1 MRFRVA
7 NFGDYPSDLK
17 LPWTRPLGEWP
28 QELFVDV
35 ARGISRN
42 LVRFVAHRGA
52 VFAIKELDE
61 RIALREYSLL
71 RSLRE
76 LRVHVVEPIGL
87 VSEREPTQTG
97 TPRPAL
103 LVTRFLAHSLPFRTV
118 LASSP
123 PREEAE
129 RLLDAQAELLV
140 ELHLAGFFWGDCS
153 LSNTLF
159 RRDAGRF
166 SAYLVD
172 AETGEL
178 HPQLSNG
185 QRAHDLTIAEEN
197 IAGELMDVR
206 AGYGLPVG
214 LDPVEAAA
222 ALPRRYHELWDEL
235 THEEIYSSQE
245 QYRVDRRIARL
256 NALGFDVEELETQPI
271 EGGRRILLRA
281 KVVEPGHHR
290 RRLQEL
296 TGLTAEENQAR
307 RLLNDLDRY
316 RAWQSGLEGQAIPE
330 EVAAFRWLQE
340 VYRPVLER
348 IPSEYRRRLDDAEIF
363 HQLLEHRWYM
373 SESRGQDVPA
383 AEVVPSYVESVLARL
398 PAVPYHPSSENTS

>member
-61 RIALREYSLL
+61 RIALREYALL

-76 LRVHVVEPIGL
+76 LRVHVVEPVGL
-87 VSEREPTQTG
+87 VSEREPTRTG
-97 TPRPAL
+97 ASRPAL
-103 LVTRFLAHSLPFRTV
+103 LVTRFLAHSLPFRIV

-178 HPQLSNG
+178 HPELSNG

-206 AGYGLPVG
+206 AGYGLPAG
-214 LDPVEAAA
+214 LDPLEAAA
-222 ALPRRYHELWDEL
+222 ALPRRYRELWDEL
-235 THEEIYSSQE
+235 THEETYSSQE
-245 QYRVDRRIARL
+245 QYRVDQRIARL

-271 EGGRRILLRA
+271 EGGRRIRLRA

-316 RAWQSGLEGQAIPE
+316 RAWQSDLGGQAIPE

-340 VYRPVLER
+340 IYRPMLER
-348 IPSEYRRRLDDAEIF
+348 IPPEYRGRLDDAEIF

-373 SESRGQDVPA
+373 SERRGQDVPA
-383 AEVVPSYVESVLARL
+383 AEVVPSYVESVLAKL
-398 PAVPYHPSSENTS
+398 PAGLHRPSSEKPS